1 MQTQKELP
9 LPFSTNNKP
18 SSLSSPIVNVSPA
31 GSGQTS
37 STVEAM
43 DVEVTASVPTKN
55 PRFKEN
61 NTPTLLPFL
70 TNFFDK
76 YSHPCPHTN
85 KKTMPHSLNRLH
97 RLYNSENEKP
107 CRISLTCFR
116 RIWKKYFKKNYLK
129 TRHRDGLCQMCEIG
143 HKLTKISEQSSLSPN
158 EKKKI
163 LEKLNIVR
171 RHHESNKY
179 IKGEHAKQLQ
189 TLPLGAAMLTMD
201 FKENITLGSGPRE
214 LGQSW
219 YTRERR
225 TIFGMALNKKE
236 ADGSIS
242 KWHFNIVSD
251 CLAHDAIFVKQALTH
266 LFATKLW
273 DSFKIEHL
281 YLWCDNAPHF
291 RNTIL
296 LAYLLDLVKQKEF
309 QTIKL
314 CFFEAYHGKSEVDG
328 MFGTMT
334 NWVANWKKTQYIN
347 TTADLLQCFQ
357 TNNFFMP
364 TPARNFFYELKLA
377 ETLWTSKGQQKIG
390 GKFGIKSYNFFK
402 FDSRS
407 TNFITTFRLTFRS
420 NRNTTGVLECTGA
433 RQGQKAVTIVRTE
446 PKTAPKY
453 SKDLALVNSA
463 SLTAGDEELLAG
475 KAHDWGLAYNP

>member
-1 MQTQKELP
+1 
-9 LPFSTNNKP
+9 
-18 SSLSSPIVNVSPA
+18 
-31 GSGQTS
+31 
-37 STVEAM
+37 
-43 DVEVTASVPTKN
+43 
-55 PRFKEN
+55 
-61 NTPTLLPFL
+61 
-70 TNFFDK
+70 
-76 YSHPCPHTN
+76 
-85 KKTMPHSLNRLH
+85 
-97 RLYNSENEKP
+97 
-107 CRISLTCFR
+107 
-116 RIWKKYFKKNYLK
+116 
-129 TRHRDGLCQMCEIG
+129 MCEIG

-328 MFGTMT
+328 MFGT
-334 NWVANWKKTQYIN
+334 
-347 TTADLLQCFQ
+347 
-357 TNNFFMP
+357 
-364 TPARNFFYELKLA
+364 
-377 ETLWTSKGQQKIG
+377 LWTSKGQQKIG